1 MSANFKTKFVEW
13 NDAQTE
19 LLAVRTEVFVI
30 EQQVPEEMERD
41 EHDPISKHV
50 LAIDSETGIPIGTAR
65 LLPTQK
71 IGRVAVLK
79 SWRKHGVGAA
89 MMRVLIDLARSDGMA
104 ELTLHGQT
112 WTIGF
117 YESCGFVAEGPE
129 FDEAGIPHRKMR
141 LVLS

>member
-1 MSANFKTKFVEW
+1 
-13 NDAQTE
+13 
-19 LLAVRTEVFVI
+19 
-30 EQQVPEEMERD
+30 MERD
-41 EHDPISKHV
+41 EFDPISKHV
-50 LAIDSETGIPIGTAR
+50 LAINSETCTPIGTAR
-65 LLPTQK
+65 LLPSQK

-89 MMRVLIDLARSDGMA
+89 LMQTLIEQAAADGMT

-112 WTIGF
+112 WTLGF

-141 LVLS
+141 LKL